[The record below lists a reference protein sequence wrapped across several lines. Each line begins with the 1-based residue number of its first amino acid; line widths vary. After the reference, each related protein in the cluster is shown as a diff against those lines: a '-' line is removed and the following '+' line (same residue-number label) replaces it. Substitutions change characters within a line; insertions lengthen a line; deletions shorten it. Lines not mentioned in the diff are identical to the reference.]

1 MNLLMIGDVIGEPGR
16 RAVAKIL
23 PGLREDLK
31 LACVVANVENLAGGF
46 GVTLD
51 AVKDLRAAGV
61 DVLTSG
67 NHIWDKKQYGEV
79 MQAEPNLLRPANYP
93 AGSPGKGSLIFNTAS
108 GTPIGVLN
116 LQGRAFMAPIDDPFK
131 IGKQEVASL
140 RGQGAKIILVD
151 VHAEA
156 TAEKVALSAYL
167 DGEITACAG
176 THTHV
181 PTADARLTAKGT
193 ACITDLG
200 MTGPYDS
207 VIGMDKDIILKKF
220 LLQIPIKYEVAKGDL
235 QFWALLV
242 EADEATGKAAKVDQ
256 IHRKVTM

>member
-16 RAVAKIL
+16 KAVAMVL
-23 PGLREDLK
+23 PGLKKELN

-51 AVKDLRAAGV
+51 AVKEVKAAGV

-93 AGSPGKGSLIFNTAS
+93 PGSPGKGALIFNTAS
-108 GTPIGVLN
+108 GVPVGVLN

-131 IGKQEVASL
+131 TGKQEVASL
-140 RGQGAKIILVD
+140 RGQGAKVILVD

-156 TAEKVALSAYL
+156 TAEKVALAAYL

-176 THTHV
+176 THTHI

-220 LLQIPIKYEVAKGDL
+220 LLQIPIKYEVAKNDL

-242 EADEATGKAAKVDQ
+242 EADEATGKATRVEQ
-256 IHRKVTM
+256 IRRNASL